1 MPLPVIAVFGSSRAK
16 RGHPH
21 YRLASAWGRIIAET
35 GFAVATGGYGGT
47 MEAVSQAVREAGGVV
62 IGVTAP
68 PVFPGRPGA
77 NAHVGL
83 ELPSPSL
90 LSRIERLLDIA
101 RGYLALPGGVGTFTE
116 IAAAWNRA
124 YVDRL
129 AGRPVRPL
137 AVHVAWRT
145 LLRPGLEIAPED
157 LELIHFIE
165 DEADLRRFLR
175 NLPR

>member
-1 MPLPVIAVFGSSRAK
+1 MPVPVVAVFGSSRAEK
-16 RGHPH
+16 DHPH
-21 YRLASAWGRIIAET
+21 YRTAYAWGRVLAEA
-35 GFAVATGGYGGT
+35 GLAVATGGYGGPL
-47 MEAVSQAVREAGGVV
+47 EAVSRAVREAGGLV

-90 LSRIERLLDIA
+90 LTRIERLLDLA
-101 RGYLALPGGVGTFTE
+101 QAYLALPGGLGTFTE

-129 AGRPVRPL
+129 AGRAVRPL
-137 AVHVAWRT
+137 AVHAAWRT

-157 LELIHFIE
+157 LGLVRFIE

-175 NLPR
+175 DLPR